1 MNKKPSEQIRELQ
14 LQLPPA
20 PPLAGVYK
28 PVLVMDGYL
37 YVSGQGPMQAD
48 GTYMTG
54 RAGADLNLEQAKA
67 AARQVGLTML
77 STIQTHFGSLD
88 RIDRLVKTL
97 GMVNCTPEFR
107 DHPLVI
113 NGFSE
118 LMASIFGEDK
128 GVGVRSAVGMMLPG
142 NITVEIEALFKLKEG

>member
-1 MNKKPSEQIRELQ
+1 MNKKPSEQLRELG

-20 PPLAGVYK
+20 PPPAGLYK

-48 GTYMTG
+48 GTYRIG
-54 RAGADLNLEQAKA
+54 RAGADLDLEQAKA

-77 STIQTHFGSLD
+77 STIQTHFGSID

-118 LMASIFGEDK
+118 LMASIFGEDR

-142 NITVEIEALFKLKEG
+142 GIPVEIEALFKLKEG

>member
-1 MNKKPSEQIRELQ
+1 MKNKPSEQLRELK

-20 PPLAGVYK
+20 PPPAGLYK
-28 PVLVMDGYL
+28 PVLVMDGFL

-48 GTYMTG
+48 GSYMTG
-54 RAGADLNLEQAKA
+54 RAGADLDLEGAKA

-118 LMASIFGEDK
+118 LMASVFGEDK

-142 NITVEIEALFKLKEG
+142 GIPVEIEALFKLKEE